1 MRNANLIACN
11 TAGVITSASLQY
23 DDYDEGEVV
32 QLTIGDFQYKFNN
45 EGKLIT
51 TVPNPQGV
59 CANNNNN
66 NNNNYRAS
74 CASFPEKG
82 TCIPTNF
89 KIED

>member
-11 TAGVITSASLQY
+11 TAGVITSASLLY
-23 DDYDEGEVV
+23 DDYDESEVV

-51 TVPNPQGV
+51 TDPNPQGV

-66 NNNNYRAS
+66 NNMHVS
-74 CASFPEKG
+74 CAQPRQGFS
-82 TCIPTNF
+82 CIPTFF
-89 KIED
+89 KTED